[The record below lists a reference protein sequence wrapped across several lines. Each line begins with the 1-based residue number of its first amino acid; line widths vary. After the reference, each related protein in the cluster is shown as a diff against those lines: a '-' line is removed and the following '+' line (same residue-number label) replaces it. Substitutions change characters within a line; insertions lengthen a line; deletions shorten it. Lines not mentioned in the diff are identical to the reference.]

1 VQVRHRAHPAR
12 GTLVRVE
19 PDEVEI
25 ALDEPVSAITPG
37 QSLVMYDGERVL
49 GGGVIERGARM
60 LPVRAA

>member
-1 VQVRHRAHPAR
+1 
-12 GTLVRVE
+12 VRVE
-19 PDEVEI
+19 LDEVEI